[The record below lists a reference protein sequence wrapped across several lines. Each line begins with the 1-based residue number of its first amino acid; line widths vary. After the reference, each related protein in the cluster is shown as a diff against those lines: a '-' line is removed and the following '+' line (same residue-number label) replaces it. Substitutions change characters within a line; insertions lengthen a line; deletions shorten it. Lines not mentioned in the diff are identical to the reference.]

1 MVSQCKA
8 RKRNGKRCPNPAS
21 ASGYC
26 FTHDPARS
34 AERSAARKRGGFNR
48 RTAARVSGA
57 EAVQIKDIADV
68 LKLINAV
75 IADVW
80 QLENS
85 PARGRV
91 LLGAADTAMRAL
103 QVGELEERVKALE
116 TRLNSGNP
124 TAQA

>member
-68 LKLINAV
+68 
-75 IADVW
+75 W